1 MKFKKEDSLTVL
13 LVILVGIVLYFL
25 LKSFGLF

>member
-1 MKFKKEDSLTVL
+1 MKFKWDAGWALLAVMVL
-13 LVILVGIVLYFL
+13 IILYFL